1 MQCVTLPSLADP
13 RVMAAGPTSSDTLE
27 AGSGTARLRNVLAA
41 SPEPDREFY
50 LYAIKK
56 VAHDLCAI
64 EN

>member
-1 MQCVTLPSLADP
+1 
-13 RVMAAGPTSSDTLE
+13 MAAGPTSSDTLE